1 LGYPTGITQGKRI
14 MSKPLILIVNDDGY
28 EAKGLY
34 ALVEAAKEFGEV
46 VVVTPDGPRSGYA
59 HGITMNVPLRL
70 KQYKTDA
77 DGVDYYRTNGTPVDC
92 VKLGQKVILK
102 DRKIDLI
109 LSGINHGSNS
119 SISIIYSGTM
129 AAAIE
134 GSVENYKS
142 IGFSLLDYSPH
153 ADFTAAI
160 AIAKK
165 IIGQTLQHELP
176 EYISLNVNIPKVPL
190 EEIKGIKITRQT
202 HGYWHEVLEERVDC
216 YGRKYYWLDGWLVDN
231 DPHEDTCEWALKH
244 NYVSLQPVQ
253 FDLTAHQYINTLK
266 FLEE

>member
-1 LGYPTGITQGKRI
+1 MGYPTGITQGKRI

-134 GSVENYKS
+134 GSVEN
-142 IGFSLLDYSPH
+142 
-153 ADFTAAI
+153 
-160 AIAKK
+160 
-165 IIGQTLQHELP
+165 
-176 EYISLNVNIPKVPL
+176 
-190 EEIKGIKITRQT
+190 
-202 HGYWHEVLEERVDC
+202 
-216 YGRKYYWLDGWLVDN
+216 
-231 DPHEDTCEWALKH
+231 
-244 NYVSLQPVQ
+244 
-253 FDLTAHQYINTLK
+253 
-266 FLEE
+266 